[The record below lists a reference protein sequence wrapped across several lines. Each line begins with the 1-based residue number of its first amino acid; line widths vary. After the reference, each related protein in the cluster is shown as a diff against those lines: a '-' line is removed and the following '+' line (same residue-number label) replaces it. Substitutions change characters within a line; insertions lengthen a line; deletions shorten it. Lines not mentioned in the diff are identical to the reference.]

1 MKGSGRKRWEKER
14 KIGNTHLAV
23 NVLPEKKK
31 NGFSRSG
38 LSPGGVSCFP
48 SPRMAVLPFIL
59 RALATALGLGFSQ
72 WTSDSVSFTGEG
84 SFLLAVL
91 LLGLFA
97 TLLKPVLVL
106 LMLPLVV
113 LTLGVGLWVVNALLV
128 MLTSSLLP
136 GFVLAGWGGAFWC
149 ALWVS
154 LFSLG
159 ALYLTGGSD
168 GHFRKVVVQ
177 RRGFPR
183 SSDDGGRKKGKKDDD
198 VIDI

>member
-1 MKGSGRKRWEKER
+1 M
-14 KIGNTHLAV
+14 
-23 NVLPEKKK
+23 P
-31 NGFSRSG
+31 
-38 LSPGGVSCFP
+38 
-48 SPRMAVLPFIL
+48 VLPFIL
-59 RALATALGLGFSQ
+59 RALATALGLGVSQ
-72 WTSDSVSFTGEG
+72 WTSDSVSFSGGG
-84 SFLLAVL
+84 SFVLAVL

-128 MLTSSLLP
+128 MLASSLLP
-136 GFVLAGWGGAFWC
+136 GFALSGWGGAFWS

-159 ALYLTGGSD
+159 AHFLTGGTD
-168 GHFRKVVVQ
+168 GRFRKVVVHQ
-177 RRGFPR
+177 RGFRR
-183 SSDDGGRKKGKKDDD
+183 SQPASKEKKDDD

>member
-1 MKGSGRKRWEKER
+1 
-14 KIGNTHLAV
+14 
-23 NVLPEKKK
+23 
-31 NGFSRSG
+31 
-38 LSPGGVSCFP
+38 
-48 SPRMAVLPFIL
+48 MAALPFFL

-72 WTSDSVSFTGEG
+72 WTSDSVSFTGAG
-84 SFLLAVL
+84 SFLPAVL

-128 MLTSSLLP
+128 MLTSALLP
-136 GFVLAGWGGAFWC
+136 GFTLAGWGGAFWC

-159 ALYLTGGSD
+159 ALALPGGPD
-168 GHFRKVVVQ
+168 TRFRRVVVR
-177 RRGFPR
+177 RRGFRPV
-183 SSDDGGRKKGKKDDD
+183 SGDGGRKNEKKDDD